1 MFNTFAHS
9 CLLSLHTKE
18 EQAEAIMWFCQ
29 KDTGNPEI
37 SLATINQY
45 FEAACLPK
53 LNVTRAKAS
62 FAKSKNVCK
71 GSKSGLYKLTLPAVS
86 AFEKEYGY
94 LWETEPQIED
104 AAGILRTPYL
114 SDEEISKAQKMAQ
127 LYIVLHC
134 YENSARKLVE
144 LVLHRKLGDNWW
156 EIAANSA
163 QKSKVKSRKE
173 TEKKHCWLTPRGDN
187 PLFYI
192 DWADLLSLIRKY
204 EADFLPYIKDIKFVE
219 LRFEELERVRNIT
232 AHNGFLPNSEDF
244 QRVILSFKDWCRQTT
259 NIQ

>member
-53 LNVTRAKAS
+53 LNVTRAKTS
-62 FAKSKNVCK
+62 FAKSKNV
-71 GSKSGLYKLTLPAVS
+71 
-86 AFEKEYGY
+86 
-94 LWETEPQIED
+94 
-104 AAGILRTPYL
+104 
-114 SDEEISKAQKMAQ
+114 
-127 LYIVLHC
+127 
-134 YENSARKLVE
+134 
-144 LVLHRKLGDNWW
+144 
-156 EIAANSA
+156 
-163 QKSKVKSRKE
+163 
-173 TEKKHCWLTPRGDN
+173 
-187 PLFYI
+187 
-192 DWADLLSLIRKY
+192 
-204 EADFLPYIKDIKFVE
+204 
-219 LRFEELERVRNIT
+219 ERVRNIT